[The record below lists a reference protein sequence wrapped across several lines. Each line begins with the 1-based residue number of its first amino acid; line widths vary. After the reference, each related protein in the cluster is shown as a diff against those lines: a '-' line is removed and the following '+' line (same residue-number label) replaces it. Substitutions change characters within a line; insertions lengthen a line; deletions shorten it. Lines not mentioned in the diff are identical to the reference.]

1 MSLLAGTRA
10 QHTRVTV
17 TIFVGIFCNFG
28 SSDFR
33 NTAAPTVNHRIY
45 GDGSFQIVERVRDS
59 VQSGGSRC
67 RRLGSSTDWLNTVK
81 GPGKKSPYATYSAGL
96 DICQEFAL

>member
-1 MSLLAGTRA
+1 MRPATTAPAGAPKAVLFWWAVFRY
-10 QHTRVTV
+10 
-17 TIFVGIFCNFG
+17 FG
-28 SSDFR
+28 NADFR
-33 NTAAPTVNHRIY
+33 NTVAPTVNHRIY
-45 GDGSFQIVERVRDS
+45 GDGSFQIVERARDS

>member
-1 MSLLAGTRA
+1 MRPATRA
-10 QHTRVTV
+10 PAGAPKAVLFWWEEFRY
-17 TIFVGIFCNFG
+17 FG
-28 SSDFR
+28 NADFR
-33 NTAAPTVNHRIY
+33 NTGAPSVNHRIY

-81 GPGKKSPYATYSAGL
+81 DPGKKSPYATYSAEF